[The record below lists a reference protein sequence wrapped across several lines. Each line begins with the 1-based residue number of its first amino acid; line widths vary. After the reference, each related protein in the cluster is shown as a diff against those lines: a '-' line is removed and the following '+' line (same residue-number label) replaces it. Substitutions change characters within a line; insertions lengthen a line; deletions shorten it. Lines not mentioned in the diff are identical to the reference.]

1 MTAATVLCLLLSLT
15 HQITSLPVDPP
26 LGLVIPPTTTT
37 SLPPPTTKLTKTG
50 ARDPN
55 EIQAPEMTRFH
66 VDSRIQFRYARIVME
81 AHIKNP
87 DIAPQLATFAV
98 VIPESAF
105 ISNFSMVLDGREFVA
120 RVEEKEKA
128 KETFD
133 EAVQNGL
140 GAGLVSQDVRDSNRF
155 IVSANVESG
164 HKIIFKLTYDQL
176 LERKDGLYEQQINI
190 DLNQIVED
198 FKIEVHIN
206 ESLPITTI
214 NVPELLQTNEIDFE
228 DETENKIA
236 QIERNINGDDNNAK
250 IVFAPNKEEQEAAK
264 EQGESG
270 KLIIKY
276 DVDRQ
281 GQDSE
286 VQVIDG
292 YFVHYFV
299 PNNLET
305 LPKHVIF
312 ILDTSGSMSGEKIQQ
327 LKDSMFT
334 VLEDL
339 KPTDF
344 FNIITFS
351 SSVIHW
357 TNLKADGSNFN
368 SGVNAVSATK
378 ENTKAAIKYVVDLEA
393 RGGTDINSAI
403 LAGLELFQNVTIK
416 ETLPQDVASM
426 IVFLSDGEATEGET
440 SSDTI
445 KANIAKANSEY
456 KLPIF
461 SVAFGLG
468 ADFQLLKD
476 ISQDTDSHAK
486 RVYEG
491 SDAAIQLENFY
502 SEISSPLVTN
512 LKFNYVGELVDNS
525 SVSDTKTKTFF
536 KGGQFVVAGKLDQ
549 AEDGGLEVEIT
560 GDTSQGAYRRTIQIC
575 LRKPIPSNQTELT
588 ISSVFPHR
596 CILPSPVPKRSQA
609 QEFMQSLHAFL
620 NIKQLLR
627 KDQKEAALALS
638 LENNFVTPVTS
649 LVVVRPEQKDILLSE
664 PKPELKHNKLPTFHN
679 QVGLRTCC
687 SYNKAPFA
695 SVANQG
701 QGLRRRIPGATRRP
715 NINGALSTTSPFFS
729 FTSTTIF
736 PVFHTSTITTTTTS
750 TTSTT
755 TVPSSCFGGLTLY
768 SRTYHRGENLTLI
781 TDSNNLS
788 VSNFDDKAVSATV
801 EGSCCWILFSDPDY
815 GGVSYRL
822 VPGGDYKTTSS
833 FGRNLLQEVSSVRRI
848 IC

>member
-1 MTAATVLCLLLSLT
+1 MTPVTFLCLLLSLT
-15 HQITSLPVDPP
+15 HQVTSHPVDPP
-26 LGLVIPPTTTT
+26 LGLVIPPATSTSLSPPITKITTTE
-37 SLPPPTTKLTKTG
+37 
-50 ARDPN
+50 ARDPS
-55 EIQAPEMTRFH
+55 EIQAPQITRFH
-66 VDSRIQFRYARIVME
+66 VDSRIQFRYARTVME
-81 AHIKNP
+81 SHVKNP

-105 ISNFSMVLDGREFVA
+105 ISNFSMVLNGREFVA

-133 EAVQNGL
+133 EAVTNGL

-155 IVSANVESG
+155 IISANVESG

-176 LERKDGLYEQQINI
+176 LERKDGLYEQEINI
-190 DLNQIVED
+190 DLKQIVED

-214 NVPELLQTNEIDFE
+214 NVPELLQSNEIDFE

-236 QIERNINGDDNNAK
+236 VVERNINGDDNNAK
-250 IVFAPNKEEQEAAK
+250 IVFAPNKEQQEAAK
-264 EQGESG
+264 EQGESE
-270 KLIIKY
+270 KLVIRY
-276 DVDRQ
+276 DVDRR

-299 PNNLET
+299 PDNLET
-305 LPKHVIF
+305 LPKHAIF

-351 SSVIHW
+351 SNVIHW
-357 TNLKADGSNFN
+357 TNSEADDSNLEV
-368 SGVNAVSATK
+368 GVDAVSATK
-378 ENTKAAIKYVVDLEA
+378 ENTKAAIKYVLDLEA
-393 RGGTDINSAI
+393 TGGTDINSAI
-403 LAGLELFQNVTIK
+403 LAGLELFQNVTVK

-440 SSDTI
+440 NSDTI
-445 KANIAKANSEY
+445 KTNIAKANSEY

-476 ISQDTDSHAK
+476 ISQNTDSHAK

-491 SDAAIQLENFY
+491 SDAALQLENFY

-536 KGGQFVVAGKLDQ
+536 KGGQFVVVGKLEDV
-549 AEDGGLEVEIT
+549 EDGELEVEIT
-560 GDTSQGAYRRTIQIC
+560 GDTSQGAYSRTIQIC
-575 LRKPIPSNQTELT
+575 LRKPIQSNLSELT

-596 CILPSPVPKRSQA
+596 CIFPSPVPKRSQA

-627 KDQKEAALALS
+627 KDEKEAALALS

-649 LVVVRPEQKDILLSE
+649 LVVVRPGEKDILVSGS
-664 PKPELKHNKLPTFHN
+664 KPEFNHNRLPTVHN
-679 QVGLRTCC
+679 LRVALSSCC
-687 SYNKAPFA
+687 AYNKAPFA
-695 SVANQG
+695 STANQV
-701 QGLRRRIPGATRRP
+701 QGLRRRITSRTRRP
-715 NINGALSTTSPFFS
+715 NIRGSL
-729 FTSTTIF
+729 
-736 PVFHTSTITTTTTS
+736 TTTFPFLS
-750 TTSTT
+750 FTSTT
-755 TVPSSCFGGLTLY
+755 TVPLLLNTTGTVPSSCSGNLTVY
-768 SRTYHRGENLTLI
+768 SRTYHRGENLTLL

-815 GGVSYRL
+815 RGDSYRL

-833 FGRNLLQEVSSVRRI
+833 FGRSLLQEVSSVRRI